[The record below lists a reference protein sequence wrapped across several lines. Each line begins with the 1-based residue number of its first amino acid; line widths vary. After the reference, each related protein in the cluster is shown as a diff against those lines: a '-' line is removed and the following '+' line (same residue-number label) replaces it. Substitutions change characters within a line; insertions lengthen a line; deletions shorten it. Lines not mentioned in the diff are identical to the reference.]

1 MKATQF
7 EWRFRLWISFAL
19 CFTGFWSP
27 WLRHGRFAAPL
38 TTTRLEFAG
47 ELSRWISLQTASG
60 AITLAAILLAA
71 LGAVV
76 RVWGTAHSGSVPGR
90 FDYLGDSLFAI
101 AAAIFMPPSGA
112 ALFLLLSVVQL
123 SRLVFLARPAARMA
137 QPRLGYAILAEA
149 FYITITICFAALAWS
164 YNPTLLIQS
173 LLICFG
179 VSLITRAFVQQIA

>member
-27 WLRHGRFAAPL
+27 WLRYGRFAAPL
-38 TTTRLEFAG
+38 TTTRLELAG
-47 ELSRWISLQTASG
+47 ELSRWASLQTASD

-76 RVWGTAHSGSVPGR
+76 RVWGTSRTRSVPSR

-101 AAAIFMPPSGA
+101 AAAVFMPPSGA
-112 ALFLLLSVVQL
+112 VVFLLLSVVQL
-123 SRLVFLARPAARMA
+123 SRLIFLARPAAPMA
-137 QPRLGYAILAEA
+137 QPRLGHAILAEA
-149 FYITITICFAALAWS
+149 FYIAITVCFAALAWS

-179 VSLITRAFVQQIA
+179 VSLIARAFVQQAA